1 MNLIDQTKDA
11 FSTMKSSVIW
21 AMQLLYQLRESGEWE
36 QVSHTWTD
44 FVTDELG
51 LSQGFASR
59 LLSVNRH
66 YLVEGGLSADSL
78 ENIDHERL
86 YLAAQTDGTV
96 EQQVEKARLLNRR
109 ELREEKIDSGH
120 IHEPDTVEIYK
131 CCGMRVPDAS

>member
-1 MNLIDQTKDA
+1 MTLLDQTKDA

-36 QVSHTWTD
+36 QISETWTD

-59 LLSVNRH
+59 LLTVNRH

-86 YLAAQTDGTV
+86 YLASHTGGNV
-96 EQQVEKARLLNRR
+96 EEQLAKARTLTRR
-109 ELREEKIDSGH
+109 ELKEERNDEQP
-120 IHEPDTVEIYK
+120 HEH
-131 CCGMRVPDAS
+131 VPITICKTCSLRL

>member
-1 MNLIDQTKDA
+1 MTLLDQTKDA

-36 QVSHTWTD
+36 QISETWTD

-59 LLSVNRH
+59 LLTVNRH

-120 IHEPDTVEIYK
+120 IHEPETIEIYK
-131 CCGMRVPDAS
+131 CCGMRVPDHA